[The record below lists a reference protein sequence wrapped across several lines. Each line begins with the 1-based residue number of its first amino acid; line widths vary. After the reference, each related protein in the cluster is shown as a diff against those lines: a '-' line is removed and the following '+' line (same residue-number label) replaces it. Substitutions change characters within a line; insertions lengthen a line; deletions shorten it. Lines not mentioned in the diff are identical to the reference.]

1 MTESGDAHLDDNE
14 PYAVDESTAIA
25 PLLPGK
31 VHLARN
37 RFDVYDALMADLVM
51 HASQCVRQFGDFHLA
66 LSGGSTPMPFYEQ
79 LMTDP
84 RARGF
89 PWARTHLWMV
99 DERCVPFD
107 HEKSNWRQ
115 IEEILVEA
123 SDIPKEQVHPML
135 AYLPDADVLYEKE
148 LRDVLG
154 WREKGHDRL
163 DFVLLGMGDE
173 GHTASLFPHS
183 EAQDAGDRLVVFNR
197 GATVVPPDRLTMTYS
212 LLNASRFIAPL
223 VLGADKAS
231 MLARIAKGV
240 DDFHE
245 IPIMGI
251 KPLAGELKWFID
263 YASAGGAN
271 AD

>member
-1 MTESGDAHLDDNE
+1 MSDSAAAQPESDE
-14 PYAVDESTAIA
+14 PYAVEESTLVA
-25 PLLPGK
+25 PALPGK
-31 VHLARN
+31 VHLSAS
-37 RFDVYDALMADLVM
+37 RFEAYDALMADLII

-115 IEEILVEA
+115 IQEILVEA

-135 AYLPDADVLYEKE
+135 AYLPDADVRYEKE
-148 LRDVLG
+148 LRDTLS

-183 EAQDAGDRLVVFNR
+183 IAQDATDRLVVFNR
-197 GATVVPPDRLTMTYS
+197 GASVVPPDRLTMTYG
-212 LLNASRFIAPL
+212 LLNASRCIAPL
-223 VLGADKAS
+223 VLGAGKAQ
-231 MLARIAKGV
+231 MLARIAKRT

-245 IPIMGI
+245 IPILGI
-251 KPLAGELKWFID
+251 APLAGELKWYLD
-263 YASAGGAN
+263 HASAGGTN
-271 AD
+271 ET

>member
-1 MTESGDAHLDDNE
+1 
-14 PYAVDESTAIA
+14 
-25 PLLPGK
+25 
-31 VHLARN
+31 
-37 RFDVYDALMADLVM
+37 
-51 HASQCVRQFGDFHLA
+51 
-66 LSGGSTPMPFYEQ
+66 MPFYEQ

-123 SDIPKEQVHPML
+123 SDIPKEQIHPMH
-135 AYLPDADVLYEKE
+135 AYLPDADTQYEKE
-148 LRDVLG
+148 LRDTLG
-154 WREKGHDRL
+154 WRERGHDRL

-183 EAQDAGDRLVVFNR
+183 AAQDAMDRLVVFNR
-197 GATVVPPDRLTMTYS
+197 GSTVVPPDRLTMTYG

-223 VLGADKAS
+223 VLGTGKAA
-231 MLARIAKGV
+231 MLARIAKKV

-245 IPIMGI
+245 VPILGI
-251 KPLAGELKWFID
+251 APLAGELKWFID
-263 YASAGGAN
+263 QDAAIGTAASP
-271 AD
+271 

>member
-1 MTESGDAHLDDNE
+1 MTDAFAAQPEGNE
-14 PYAVDESTAIA
+14 PYAFEEAA
-25 PLLPGK
+25 LPALRLPGR
-31 VHLARN
+31 VHVSAN
-37 RFDVYDALMADLVM
+37 KYDAYDALMADLLI
-51 HASQCVRQFGDFHLA
+51 HAAQCVRQFGDFHLA

-115 IEEILVEA
+115 IGEILVEA
-123 SDIPKEQVHPML
+123 SDIPKNQVHPMQ
-135 AYLPDADVLYEKE
+135 AYLPDADTRYEQE
-148 LRDVLG
+148 LREALG
-154 WREKGHDRL
+154 WRERGHDRL

-183 EAQDAGDRLVVFNR
+183 VAQDAKDRLVVFNR
-197 GATVVPPDRLTMTYS
+197 GSTVVPPDRLTMTYE

-223 VLGADKAS
+223 VLGANKAA
-231 MLARIAKGV
+231 MLARIAKKA

-245 IPIMGI
+245 IPILGI
-251 KPLAGELKWFID
+251 SPLAGELKWFID
-263 YASAGGAN
+263 QDASAST
-271 AD
+271 